1 MWQENVRNVRNRL
14 GLKSMRLI
22 SFLSVCLA
30 LPLVTP
36 AAAQAPS
43 SQHEQLRQQTSQLV
57 EVHTKIEDQLASLRK
72 IERTLIE
79 AHLLQKRK
87 QDVSDVSISQVLS
100 RSTKAAG
107 AIDKFLAAMTIYVE
121 IADESNRKRIS
132 PKVALLRVSTNL
144 DLDTCLE
151 DIQTALRYMTTAPTA
166 NANAREI
173 EKELRVAQKLIRG
186 MTF

>member
-1 MWQENVRNVRNRL
+1 
-14 GLKSMRLI
+14 MRLN
-22 SFLSVCLA
+22 SFFCACVA
-30 LPLVTP
+30 PFLVAP

-43 SQHEQLRQQTSQLV
+43 SQHDQLRQQTSQLL
-57 EVHTKIEDQLASLRK
+57 EVHSKVEDQLANLRK
-72 IERTLIE
+72 IERTLYE
-79 AHLLQKRK
+79 AHLFQKRK

-100 RSTKAAG
+100 RSTKAAS

-132 PKVALLRVSTNL
+132 PKVALLRVSTLL

-151 DIQTALRYMTTAPTA
+151 DIQTALRYMTTVPTA
-166 NANAREI
+166 NASAKEV
-173 EKELRVAQKLIRG
+173 EKELRVAQKPVRG